1 MEMNGTNLLW
11 FLAIVLLAGGNGFG
25 GLFGG
30 RPMGPAPATQE
41 NLTDAINNQTLQN
54 QLSSLAVETANNNY
68 ETAQLISAQTNAMQQ
83 QNNTN
88 LINVIQ
94 GFNAVTQQMQNQTNQ
109 LAQSISQLGY
119 QLDSCCCSIKTQ
131 MLQDRLADK
140 TAEALALQNKLD
152 NRDQTQT
159 ILNNLGRFVA
169 WAGSGTQTAGA
180 TS

>member
-11 FLAIVLLAGGNGFG
+11 FFALILLASGNGFG

-30 RPMGPAPATQE
+30 RPIGPAPATQE
-41 NLTDAINNQTLQN
+41 DLTNAINNQTLQN
-54 QLSSLAVETANNNY
+54 QLSTLAVETANNNY

-119 QLDSCCCSIKTQ
+119 QLDNCCCSIKTQ

-140 TAEALALQNKLD
+140 TAEAVALQNKLD

-159 ILNNLGRFVA
+159 ILSNLGRFVA
-169 WAGSGTQTAGA
+169 WAGSGSQSAA
-180 TS
+180 ASS